1 VVNGDR
7 LAGEVEADLG
17 PRSPSLA
24 GLEQPHLLLCH
35 TDNDH
40 PLPRREVA
48 AVARDHVVHALA
60 GLEGNQRGPR
70 ALREGVNPRDEPLV

>member
-1 VVNGDR
+1 MVKGDR

-17 PRSPSLA
+17 PRSPSLVD
-24 GLEQPHLLLCH
+24 LEQPHLLLCH

-40 PLPRREVA
+40 HRPRREAV
-48 AVARDHVVHALA
+48 AVARDDVVHALA
-60 GLEGNQRGPR
+60 WLEGNQRGAR